1 MTSINRKYDLNQ
13 DNSTC
18 SNQIIDY
25 NNLEKADLCMHKI
38 YKCNRC
44 NKMFCSNSNQYYDAL
59 IFKKLNK
66 NKGNVEEIVLCVECL
81 IRVSIDKYGNYT
93 ERDIN
98 FLIYYYNLIPKI
110 LKNQYD
116 SIVDIINNNISN
128 CLNNKK
134 EKIC

>member
-1 MTSINRKYDLNQ
+1 MTSINRQPHLNE

-25 NNLEKADLCMHKI
+25 NNVEKADLCMHKI
-38 YKCNRC
+38 YKCDRC

-59 IFKKLNK
+59 IFKKL
-66 NKGNVEEIVLCVECL
+66 VICVECL
-81 IRVSIDKYGNYT
+81 VRVSIDKYGNYT
-93 ERDIN
+93 ERDVN
-98 FLIYYYNLIPKI
+98 LLIYYYNLIPKI

-116 SIVDIINNNISN
+116 SIVDIINNNISD